1 MMRAVRI
8 PFGLLIFLLLLLLL
22 LLMPMGP
29 GGPAWAA
36 SDLDRFLQTIQ
47 ERAVAEQRRN
57 AEREQTFR
65 ADLEGARR
73 QVREMRQRLDA
84 AQARQEGLLAD
95 FETNEQALM
104 ALATTLRERQG
115 DLGEMFGVVRQSAG
129 DVYAQFLGS
138 LAMADQPEAL
148 DFVHHLSNSR
158 GLPDIE
164 ELERFWMLMLE
175 EMAATGRVAPFTGE
189 VVAPD
194 GLRRQAVIMRVGA
207 FNAIADG
214 RYLTHVEGR
223 NQFLELPRQPRNRY
237 LRQARALAEAA
248 PGQMRPFALDPS
260 RGAILAQLVQSPSLV
275 ERVMQGREIGLVILL
290 LGLLGVGLF
299 AVRFTLLTLVG
310 RRVQRQLRTERA
322 MADNP
327 LGRIL
332 GLYDQNRQVDPET
345 LEVRMDEAILREV
358 PRLERGLTFIKILAA
373 VAPLLG
379 LLGTVVG
386 MINTFQSITLF
397 GTGDPQLMAGGISQ
411 ALVTTALGLTVAIP
425 LLLLHSIAAAKSR
438 GLVHIMEEQGAGLLA
453 EHMQRQRAAG
463 CHG

>member
-1 MMRAVRI
+1 MMRAIRF
-8 PFGLLIFLLLLLLL
+8 PFGLLILLLL
-22 LLMPMGP
+22 LLMPIGP
-29 GGPAWAA
+29 GGMALAA

-47 ERAVAEQRRN
+47 ERAVEEQRRN
-57 AEREQTFR
+57 AEREQAFR
-65 ADLEGARR
+65 ADLDGARR
-73 QVREMRQRLDA
+73 QVREMRQRLEA
-84 AQARQEGLLAD
+84 AQDRQERLLAD
-95 FETNEQALM
+95 FETNELALM
-104 ALATTLRERQG
+104 ALEATLRERQG

-148 DFVHHLSNSR
+148 DFVHRLSNSR

-175 EMAATGRVAPFTGE
+175 EMVATGRAAPFTGE

-194 GLRRQAVIMRVGA
+194 GLRREAVIMRVGA
-207 FNAIADG
+207 FNVIADG

-237 LRQARALAEAA
+237 LRQARALAEAP
-248 PGQMRPFALDPS
+248 PGEVRPFALDPS

-290 LGLLGVGLF
+290 LGLLGIGLF

-310 RRVQRQLRTERA
+310 RRVQRQLRTDRA

-332 GLYDQNRQVDPET
+332 GLYDRNHQVDPET
-345 LEVRMDEAILREV
+345 LEIRMDEAILREV

-438 GLVHIMEEQGAGLLA
+438 GLVNIMEEQGAGLLA
-453 EHMQRQRAAG
+453 EHMQRQRAGG
-463 CHG
+463 CDG